1 MAKSLVKYERLIRKK
16 PVGTVFS
23 TRQFH
28 GWWLDEYGVRDLP
41 RASSI
46 GQLLKRTKLV
56 KYHPAKVSTWRII
69 RH

>member
-1 MAKSLVKYERLIRKK
+1 MVKSLVRYEKLIRSR

-28 GWWLDEYGVRDLP
+28 GWWLDTYGVTFLP

-46 GQLLKRTKLV
+46 GQLLKRTNLV
-56 KYHPAKVSTWRII
+56 KHYPGKVSTWRIVS
-69 RH
+69 H